1 MLKALVLH
9 TLPPADAGIERSRDE
24 FDLDEGAA
32 HVASAIDGAVVAA
45 VRGEAVEILGLLDA
59 HRPDV
64 IFNLCEAPLARP
76 DLEPHAAAL
85 FEWLGVPF
93 TGSGSETLA
102 LCRHKPRINA
112 VLAAQGIAVPREGV
126 FPAIVKPADQDGSA
140 GIHVDSVCA
149 DAEAVERARARWP
162 GAVVVQEFLPGREFV
177 VSLWGRRGPEHVS
190 IGETVFRAGLKL
202 NTYASKWDVDSA
214 EYANSPLDY
223 RSPIDPSLREQLV
236 AAARGAWHAAGAR
249 GYLRVDLRCNAQGRP
264 CVLDVNP
271 NPAIGAGIGICRAV
285 EEAGWDWS
293 DFVRLQLESAR
304 DR

>member
-1 MLKALVLH
+1 MKTLVLH
-9 TLPPADAGIERSRDE
+9 TLPPADPGAGRWREE
-24 FDLDEGAA
+24 FELDAGAE
-32 HVASAIDGAVVAA
+32 HVASVLDHAVVAG
-45 VRGEAVEILGLLDA
+45 VRGDPVEILGLIEA

-102 LCRHKPRINA
+102 LCRHKPRMNA

-140 GIHVDSVCA
+140 GIHADAICA
-149 DAEAVERARARWP
+149 DAAAVQRARARWP
-162 GAVVVQEFLPGREFV
+162 GAVLVQEFLPGREFA
-177 VSLWGRRGPEHVS
+177 VSLWGRRGPEHAAV
-190 IGETVFRAGLKL
+190 GETLFRDGLML
-202 NTYASKWDVDSA
+202 NTYASKWDTESA
-214 EYANSPLDY
+214 EYAGSPLDY
-223 RSPIDPSLREQLV
+223 RTQIDALLREQLL
-236 AAARGAWHAAGAR
+236 AAARGAWHAADAR
-249 GYLRVDLRCNAQGRP
+249 GYLRVDLRCNAQGLP

-271 NPAIGAGIGICRAV
+271 NPAIGAGIGICRST
-285 EEAGWDWS
+285 EEAGWNWA

-304 DR
+304 AS